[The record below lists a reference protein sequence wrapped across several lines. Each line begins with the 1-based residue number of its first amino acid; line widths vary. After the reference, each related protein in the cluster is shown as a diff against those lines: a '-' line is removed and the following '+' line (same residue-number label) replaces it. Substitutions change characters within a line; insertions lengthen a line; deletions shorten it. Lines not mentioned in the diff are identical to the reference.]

1 VPKNVL
7 AMSIEDLEIRP
18 YRPGDEAQILATF
31 NLVFREVCGPSYVDR
46 SMATWLWQYRD
57 NPEGHRIW
65 LAVAGDGT
73 VAAQYA
79 GVPLRVDT
87 PHGEEVFVHCVDS
100 MTHPEWRQGLKRK
113 GLFVLTCEPF
123 WDDSKRRGDALFYG
137 FPVDAAFRIG
147 QRYLQYTQMC
157 VIDYMIRDLG
167 ADAIAKPT
175 GIEVECVREVPKDV
189 DALYAEVRKDKKCL
203 MRRDRR
209 YLDWRYVQNPAR
221 ADYELWA
228 ARRAGRLVGFMVFK
242 PDSGLAPEACTIADW
257 LVPEADLDAQQALL
271 AAAVQRQRDKGRQRL
286 MTVVPDWSFE
296 RRRLEGLGF
305 QHTPSANWM
314 QRRLVHNI
322 NRPPITAPFLAQN
335 WWFQLGDSDLA

>member
-1 VPKNVL
+1 
-7 AMSIEDLEIRP
+7 MSIEDLEIRS
-18 YRPGDEAQILATF
+18 YRPGDEEQILATF
-31 NLVFREVCGPSYVDR
+31 NLVFREVCGPGYVDR
-46 SMATWLWQYRD
+46 TMATWLWQYRD

-65 LAVAGDGT
+65 LAVAKDGT
-73 VAAQYA
+73 IAAQYA

-123 WDDSKRRGDALFYG
+123 WAESKARGDALFYG

-157 VIDYMIRDLG
+157 VVDYMIRDL
-167 ADAIAKPT
+167 AAVDLDAPAN
-175 GIEVECVREVPKDV
+175 VETQHVREIPREV
-189 DALYAEVRKDKKCL
+189 DALYARVRQDKKCL
-203 MRRDRR
+203 MRRDHR

-221 ADYELWA
+221 ADYEIWT
-228 ARRAGRLVGFMVFK
+228 ARRGGQLVGLMVLK
-242 PDSGLAPEACTIADW
+242 PDSGLAPDAATIADW
-257 LVPEADLDAQQALL
+257 LVPEGDVDAQRALL
-271 AAAVQRQRDKGRQRL
+271 AAAVRRQREKNRQRL
-286 MTVVPDWSFE
+286 MTVVPDWSYE
-296 RRRLEGLGF
+296 RRMLEQAGF
-305 QHTPSANWM
+305 VHTPSANWM

-322 NRPPITAPFLAQN
+322 NHPPITAEFLAAN